1 MPFKPF
7 DLQPNRTEAIWL
19 VLYVPLDAQPGQY
32 EGQVRVIAENQTI
45 SLPLQVEVVPL
56 TLPEETELKVIFDLR
71 GAIVGRL
78 LAEPE
83 RLKGVVSFPRK
94 FSHLARLCFART
106 NFPLRKREGH
116 DGGIG
121 L

>member
-32 EGQVRVIAENQTI
+32 EGQVRVIAENRTI

-56 TLPEETELKVIFDLR
+56 TLPEETD
-71 GAIVGRL
+71 
-78 LAEPE
+78 
-83 RLKGVVSFPRK
+83 
-94 FSHLARLCFART
+94 
-106 NFPLRKREGH
+106 
-116 DGGIG
+116 
-121 L
+121 